1 MVEHFSEETS
11 RFSLPRKSRTGPREG
26 LMELSALAVLVA
38 LGLCAGSPFAR
49 GEQEFYKIDTFP
61 DRGLKLEVGALTKLS
76 DGRIMLGTRTGDVFI
91 AEGAYDNDPGK
102 IAYKRYARGL
112 AQPLGLLEH
121 EGSIYTAQRGELTRM
136 EDTDGDGKADLFATV
151 CDDWEISGNYHE
163 YNFGP
168 RLDKDGKMWV
178 TLNKPFGGQPYG
190 RAHWRGWAVRID
202 PRTGVMEPMATG
214 LRSPAGVEASPEG
227 EIFYTDNQ
235 GEWCNASKLS
245 HLGKGEF
252 HGHPH
257 GLATK
262 ELAGSPFDQIPSPQS
277 GTLMKDLHES
287 IPQWKMPAVWFPY
300 NKMGKS
306 PSGLCWDTSDGGFG
320 PFAGQLFVADQHHA
334 SVMRVFLEKID
345 GHWQGA
351 CFRFR
356 EGFQCGIIRIAFG
369 KDASLFVGMSNAGWG
384 GRGNKGWGFQ
394 RLRWT
399 GKLPFEVHS
408 MKAQKDGFLL
418 TFTKPIDPSAAGEL
432 ANYSMK
438 SYTYKLE
445 SRYGG
450 PEADTQPVT
459 IKSARV
465 VDDGKAVRLTLEGMR
480 AGYVHELVMKNLAA
494 QDGAKLLHP
503 EAYYTLVKIP
513 K

>member
-1 MVEHFSEETS
+1 MVAHQM
-11 RFSLPRKSRTGPREG
+11 RRILPVLFTVAG
-26 LMELSALAVLVA
+26 LSAAA
-38 LGLCAGSPFAR
+38 QNS
-49 GEQEFYKIDTFP
+49 EDEFYRIDTFP
-61 DRGLKLEVGALTKLS
+61 DRGLKLEIGALTKLG
-76 DGRIMLGTRTGDVFI
+76 DGSILLGTRTGDVFF
-91 AEGAYDNDPGK
+91 AEGAYEDDPEK
-102 IAYKRYARGL
+102 VSYRKYARGL
-112 AQPLGLLEH
+112 AQPLGFLEH
-121 EGSIYTAQRGELTRM
+121 EGWVYTAQRGELTRM
-136 EDTDGDGKADLFATV
+136 RDSDGDGKADEFITV

-168 RLDKDGKMWV
+168 RMDKDGKMWV

-202 PRTGVMEPMATG
+202 PRTGRMEPMCTG
-214 LRSPAGVEASPEG
+214 LRSPAGVEASPDG

-245 HLGKGEF
+245 HLAKGEF

-257 GLATK
+257 GLPSK
-262 ELAGSPFDQIPSPQS
+262 ELAGSPFDQIPSPKS
-277 GTLMKDLHES
+277 GTYMKDLHET

-306 PSGLCWDTSDGGFG
+306 PSGMCWDTSGGGFG
-320 PFAGQLFVADQHHA
+320 PFEGQLFVADQHHA
-334 SVMRVFLEKID
+334 WVMRVFLEKVE

-356 EGFQCGIIRIAFG
+356 EGFQCGIIRVAFG
-369 KDASLFVGMSNAGWG
+369 KDASMFVGMSNAGWG

-408 MKAQKDGFLL
+408 MKVQKGGFLL
-418 TFTKPIDPSAAGEL
+418 TFTKPVDMAAAGRVE
-432 ANYSMK
+432 NYAMK

-450 PEADTQPVT
+450 PEADTQPVS
-459 IKSARV
+459 IKSAEVLEEGR
-465 VDDGKAVRLTLEGMR
+465 AVRLTLDGMR
-480 AGYVHELVMKNLAA
+480 AGYVHELVMSNLIAR
-494 QDGAKLLHP
+494 DGAKLLHP

-513 K
+513 R

>member
-1 MVEHFSEETS
+1 MVIS
-11 RFSLPRKSRTGPREG
+11 RQSVVERLLVP
-26 LMELSALAVLVA
+26 VVVA
-38 LGLCAGSPFAR
+38 LVLGVSAPVSAQGA
-49 GEQEFYKIDTFP
+49 EDEFYRIDTFP
-61 DRGLKLEVGALTKLS
+61 DRGLRLEIGALAQLS
-76 DGRIMLGTRTGDVFI
+76 DGRIMLGTRTGDLMI
-91 AEGAYDNDPGK
+91 AEGAYEDDPEQV
-102 IAYKRYARGL
+102 AYKNYARGL

-121 EGSIYTAQRGELTRM
+121 EGWIYTAQRGELTRM
-136 EDTDGDGKADLFATV
+136 KDSDGDDRADQFLTV
-151 CDDWEISGNYHE
+151 CDDWQISGNYHE

-168 RLDKDGKMWV
+168 RLDKAGRMWV

-202 PRTGVMEPMATG
+202 PESGEMEPMATG
-214 LRSPAGVEASPEG
+214 LRSPAGVESSPEG

-245 HLGKGEF
+245 HLGAKGEF

-257 GLATK
+257 GLPTA
-262 ELAGSPFDQIPSPQS
+262 ELAGEPFTGIPSPQS
-277 GTLMKDLHES
+277 GTFMKDLHQTV
-287 IPQWKMPAVWFPY
+287 PQFKMPAVWFPY

-306 PSGLCWDTSDGGFG
+306 PSGMCWDTSGGKFG
-320 PFAGQLFVADQHHA
+320 PFDGQLFVADQHHA
-334 SVMRVFLEKID
+334 SVMRVFLEKVE

-369 KDASLFVGMSNAGWG
+369 KDASLFAGMSNAGWG
-384 GRGNKGWGFQ
+384 GRGNRPWGFQ

-399 GKLPFEVHS
+399 GKVPLEVHS
-408 MKAQKDGFLL
+408 MQARPDGFLL
-418 TFTKPIDPSAAGEL
+418 TFTKPIDPAPAANP
-432 ANYSMK
+432 ANYRME

-450 PEADTQPVT
+450 PEADKKPVA
-459 IKSARV
+459 IKSAEV
-465 VDDGKAVRLTLEGMR
+465 VEGGKGVRLVLDEMR
-480 AGYVHELVMKNLAA
+480 AGYVHELVMSNLSTG
-494 QDGAKLLHP
+494 DGENLLHP

-513 K
+513 KP

>member
-1 MVEHFSEETS
+1 MNWFPAILPLACAAVVGAQGVED
-11 RFSLPRKSRTGPREG
+11 
-26 LMELSALAVLVA
+26 
-38 LGLCAGSPFAR
+38 
-49 GEQEFYKIDTFP
+49 EFYKIDTFP
-61 DRGLKLEVGALTKLS
+61 DRGLRLEIGALAKLS
-76 DGRIMLGTRTGDVFI
+76 DGRIMLGTRTGDLFI
-91 AEGAYDNDPGK
+91 AEGAYEDDPEKVVYK
-102 IAYKRYARGL
+102 IFARGL

-121 EGSIYTAQRGELTRM
+121 EGWIYTAQRGELTRM
-136 EDTDGDGKADLFATV
+136 KDSDGDGRADQFLTV
-151 CDDWEISGNYHE
+151 CDDWQISGNYHE

-168 RLDKDGKMWV
+168 RLDKDGKLWV

-190 RAHWRGWAVRID
+190 RAHWRGWAVRVD
-202 PRTGVMEPMATG
+202 PATGKMEPMATG
-214 LRSPAGVEASPEG
+214 LRSPAGVESSPEG

-245 HLGKGEF
+245 HLSHGEF

-257 GLATK
+257 GLPSI
-262 ELAGSPFDQIPSPQS
+262 ELAGEPFSKIPSPKS
-277 GTLMKDLHES
+277 GTLMKDLHETV
-287 IPQWKMPAVWFPY
+287 PQFKMPAVWFPY

-306 PSGLCWDTSDGGFG
+306 PSGMAWDTSGGKFG
-320 PFAGQLFVADQHHA
+320 PFEGQLFVADQHHA
-334 SVMRVFLEKID
+334 TVMRVFLEKID

-384 GRGNKGWGFQ
+384 GRGNKPYGFQ

-399 GKLPFEVHS
+399 GAVPFEVHS
-408 MKAQKDGFLL
+408 MKARPDGFLL
-418 TFTKPIDPSAAGEL
+418 TFTNAVDPVAAAEV
-432 ANYSMK
+432 ANYTLE

-450 PEADTQPVT
+450 PEVDKKQVVV
-459 IKSARV
+459 KSAQV
-465 VDDGKAVRLTLEGMR
+465 VDDGKAVRLVLEEMR
-480 AGYVHELVMKNLAA
+480 AGYLHELRMQNLASK
-494 QDGAKLLHP
+494 DGAKLLHP